1 MDNGLESGGEVSMIH
16 VSGGGLTSNNFEMLR
31 RLTEAWLDDKDGV
44 LQARLTTGLGPVE
57 SAQPAYLLWDMS
69 RLVLE
74 SESLRRAFEPADG
87 DEIARR
93 LDALPPD
100 ETAAFRAQLDE
111 FIAKHGHRSVMEAES
126 SALSWQEDLPAVY
139 AMMRNYLHADASSD
153 PRTIEERQRRE
164 REEATESARKKLGVL
179 KWLLFRGVLRRAQEW
194 VVMREHTK
202 SLMVRAVD
210 RGRRL
215 TRELGRRL
223 VARGQIDDAFDLYYL
238 TIDEGKALTRGKLG
252 VTDARAC
259 VARRKEE
266 EARNKDVV
274 LPETFQGRP
283 KPLRLED
290 QPLPEGSILH
300 GIPVSPGRVTGR
312 ARVIIDP
319 RRDAAI
325 EPGEILVAPVTD
337 AGWTPLFVAASG
349 VVVDVG
355 GSLSHGSTVAREY
368 GLPAVVNVKY
378 GTRLIR
384 TGQMITVDGSQGL
397 VILDVGGEMR
407 EA

>member
-1 MDNGLESGGEVSMIH
+1 
-16 VSGGGLTSNNFEMLR
+16 
-31 RLTEAWLDDKDGV
+31 
-44 LQARLTTGLGPVE
+44 
-57 SAQPAYLLWDMS
+57 
-69 RLVLE
+69 
-74 SESLRRAFEPADG
+74 
-87 DEIARR
+87 
-93 LDALPPD
+93 
-100 ETAAFRAQLDE
+100 
-111 FIAKHGHRSVMEAES
+111 
-126 SALSWQEDLPAVY
+126 
-139 AMMRNYLHADASSD
+139 
-153 PRTIEERQRRE
+153 
-164 REEATESARKKLGVL
+164 
-179 KWLLFRGVLRRAQEW
+179 
-194 VVMREHTK
+194 MREHTK